1 MSLKGSITRKIN
13 VLVGSKYL
21 LAVLVF
27 ILSVPALLFGVLYV
41 ESENRIIEFAKR
53 ERLGLRALQ
62 ILVPHALGAMSV
74 KDSIDSSSAKIEDIV
89 AQIRALGG
97 GELFLDDTKRIPTQN
112 GVPVENDR
120 QAFALAIF
128 SIIDNI
134 GDNSNLV
141 LDPDLDSYYL
151 MDAAVVTIPG
161 ALLSMSQSFAESE
174 EWMPVVT
181 AAAKRI
187 QFDLSKTQG
196 TANVFAAKDIDT
208 LVSKYR
214 PAFGELAERRLSKP
228 TDLNGTVVEESGF
241 DRKAFG
247 DLLETF
253 WPEAIN
259 VLEKILRLRIEKT
272 QRRVAL
278 ATLLAVL
285 AWLVGAGMFIA
296 LLRKMQSQSHDLK
309 SSTKFLEQ
317 AGALAK
323 VGGWEL
329 DLKNGQVHMTKQ
341 TQILH
346 EIDENY
352 VPPKYSNGGEWYP
365 PEVWP
370 TVQAAVQKAIEH
382 GTPYDLEAPFIT
394 AKNRR
399 IWVRAQGFPVME
411 NGKVVKLQGTFQ
423 DISDRKKSEE
433 FLERAKEDLERER
446 AKALS
451 NAKLASL
458 GEMSAGIAHEINN
471 PLAIIYGT
479 VRALP
484 KFVNNPEQL
493 AAKLKNIQSA
503 SERIAKI
510 VKSLQKFS
518 RTSNKSDYKVHS
530 LREIVKEALVL
541 TDAKARR
548 HSAKV
553 GVDCKSECQV
563 FCDEI
568 EMEQVF
574 VNLINNAV
582 DAVMVLSEKWV
593 TLELQE
599 RDGRVVV
606 RIRDSGPRISHEIQQ
621 KLFQPFFTTKP
632 VGQGTG
638 LGLSIVKG
646 ILDEHHATIELVAD
660 DSHTCFEISFPKT
673 EVKKD
678 AV

>member
-1 MSLKGSITRKIN
+1 MSLKGGVTRKIN
-13 VLVGSKYL
+13 VLVGSKYI

-27 ILSVPALLFGVLYV
+27 ILSIPALLFGVLYV
-41 ESENRIIEFAKR
+41 ESENRIIEFAKK
-53 ERLGLRALQ
+53 ERLGIRALE
-62 ILVPHALGAMSV
+62 ILVPHALDAMSV
-74 KDSIDSSSAKIEDIV
+74 NDSNNSSSAKIEDII
-89 AQIRALGG
+89 AQIRALAG
-97 GELFLDDTKRIPTQN
+97 GEHFLDETKWIPTKN
-112 GVPVENDR
+112 VVPVENDR
-120 QAFALAIF
+120 QAFASAIF

-151 MDAAVVTIPG
+151 MDAVVITIPG
-161 ALLSMSQSFAESE
+161 ALLSMSHSFDESK

-187 QFDLSKTQG
+187 QFDLSKAQG
-196 TANVFAAKDIDT
+196 TANAFAAKDIDS

-214 PAFGELAERRLSKP
+214 TAFGELAERRLSKP
-228 TDLNGTVVEESGF
+228 TDLNGTVVEESGI
-241 DRKAFG
+241 DRKAVG

-253 WPEAIN
+253 WPEAIK
-259 VLEKILRLRIEKT
+259 VLDKLLRLRIEKT
-272 QRRVAL
+272 QRQVAL

-285 AWLVGAGMFIA
+285 AWFVGAGMFEV
-296 LLRKMQSQSHDLK
+296 LLRKMQSQSLDLK

-317 AGALAK
+317 TGALAK

-346 EIDENY
+346 EIDEYY
-352 VPPKYSNGGEWYP
+352 VPPKYSNGAEWYP

-399 IWVRAQGFPVME
+399 IWVRAQGFPVIE
-411 NGKVVKLQGTFQ
+411 NDKVVKLQGTFQ
-423 DISDRKKSEE
+423 DITDRKKSEE

-446 AKALS
+446 AKTLS

-458 GEMSAGIAHEINN
+458 GKMSAGIAHEINN

-479 VRALP
+479 ARVLP
-484 KFVNNPEQL
+484 KFVNNPEKL
-493 AAKLKNIQSA
+493 ALKIETIQSS
-503 SERIAKI
+503 SERTAKI
-510 VKSLQKFS
+510 VRSLRKFS
-518 RTSNKSDYKVHS
+518 RTSDKSEYKLHS
-530 LREIVKEALVL
+530 LSDIIREAFVL
-541 TDAKARR
+541 TDAEARR
-548 HSAKV
+548 FSTKV
-553 GVDCKSECQV
+553 ELDCQSECCII
-563 FCDEI
+563 CDEI
-568 EMEQVF
+568 EMEQVL
-574 VNLINNAV
+574 VNLINNAI
-582 DAVMVLSEKWV
+582 DAVKILSEKWV
-593 TLELQE
+593 RLELKE
-599 RDGRVVV
+599 IGGRVVL

-632 VGQGTG
+632 VGEGTG

-646 ILDEHHATIELVAD
+646 ILDEHQATIELVAD
-660 DSHTCFEISFPKT
+660 DAHTCFEISFPKA

-678 AV
+678 AA